1 MANAQKRE
9 SSYYVLTRSDIDL
22 YLQDVASRGCKQ
34 GTLENYRRSLLN
46 FFDWLPEGKQVS
58 REKVYEYQE
67 YLIGKYTSRTV
78 NMKMTAINGILG
90 FLDLREYQSTVKAS
104 VDDTAIQPELSRNEY
119 LRMLSAAKAIGDERL
134 YLIIKLF
141 GLFGTTGIAV
151 QEFDKVTVEAVRSGT
166 IVTFPNRNR
175 LALRIPACVQS
186 ELLEYA
192 KEKGVKSGPIFLTR
206 EGRPL
211 GRTTLS
217 NMVPHIARYA
227 KVEENKCTPRCLQK
241 LYAETWDT
249 IKSNVNVMLQMTY
262 DKLLEQE
269 QVIYGWQDVQ
279 LRA

>member
-1 MANAQKRE
+1 MANAQRRE
-9 SSYYVLTRSDIDL
+9 SSYYVLARSDIDL

-141 GLFGTTGIAV
+141 GTTGIAV

-227 KVEENKCTPRCLQK
+227 KVEENKCTPRCLQN

>member
-1 MANAQKRE
+1 MANAQRRE
-9 SSYYVLTRSDIDL
+9 SSYYVLARSDIDL

-46 FFDWLPEGKQVS
+46 FFDWLPEGKRVS
-58 REKVYEYQE
+58 RKMVYDYQD

-90 FLDLREYQSTVKAS
+90 FLDLREYQSTVKVS

-134 YLIIKLF
+134 YLIIK
-141 GLFGTTGIAV
+141 LFGTTGIAV

-192 KEKGVKSGPIFLTR
+192 KEKGVNSGPIFLTR

>member
-1 MANAQKRE
+1 MANAQRRE
-9 SSYYVLTRSDIDL
+9 SSYYVLARSDIDL

-134 YLIIKLF
+134 YLIIK
-141 GLFGTTGIAV
+141 LFGTTGIAV

-279 LRA
+279 LRT

>member
-1 MANAQKRE
+1 MANAQRRE

-46 FFDWLPEGKQVS
+46 FFDWLPEGKRVS
-58 REKVYEYQE
+58 RKMVYDYQE

-90 FLDLREYQSTVKAS
+90 FFDLREYQSTVKAS

-134 YLIIKLF
+134 YLIIK
-141 GLFGTTGIAV
+141 LFGTTGIAV

>member
-1 MANAQKRE
+1 MANAQRRE
-9 SSYYVLTRSDIDL
+9 SSYYVLARSDIDL

-46 FFDWLPEGKQVS
+46 FFDWLPEGKRVS

-78 NMKMTAINGILG
+78 NMKMTSINGILG

-104 VDDTAIQPELSRNEY
+104 VDDAAIQPELSRNEY

-134 YLIIKLF
+134 YLIIK
-141 GLFGTTGIAV
+141 LFGTTGIAV

-227 KVEENKCTPRCLQK
+227 KVEESKCTPRCLQK

>member
-1 MANAQKRE
+1 MANAQRRE
-9 SSYYVLTRSDIDL
+9 SSYYVLARSDIDL

-46 FFDWLPEGKQVS
+46 FFDWLPEGKRVS
-58 REKVYEYQE
+58 RKMVYDYQD

-141 GLFGTTGIAV
+141 GTTGIAV

-192 KEKGVKSGPIFLTR
+192 KEKGIKSGPIFLTR

-227 KVEENKCTPRCLQK
+227 KVEESKCTPRCLQK

>member
-1 MANAQKRE
+1 MANVQKRE
-9 SSYYVLTRSDIDL
+9 SSYYVLARSDIDL

-46 FFDWLPEGKQVS
+46 FFDWLPEGKRVS

-141 GLFGTTGIAV
+141 GTTGIAV

-192 KEKGVKSGPIFLTR
+192 KEKGVKSAPIFLTR

>member
-1 MANAQKRE
+1 MANAQRRE
-9 SSYYVLTRSDIDL
+9 SSYYVLARSDIDL

-46 FFDWLPEGKQVS
+46 FFDWLPEGKRVS

-78 NMKMTAINGILG
+78 NMKMTSINGILG

-134 YLIIKLF
+134 YLIIK
-141 GLFGTTGIAV
+141 LFGTTGIAV

>member
-67 YLIGKYTSRTV
+67 YLMGKYTSRTV
-78 NMKMTAINGILG
+78 NMKMTSINGILG

-134 YLIIKLF
+134 YLIIK
-141 GLFGTTGIAV
+141 LFGTTGIAV

>member
-1 MANAQKRE
+1 MANAQRRE

-78 NMKMTAINGILG
+78 NMKMTSINGILG
-90 FLDLREYQSTVKAS
+90 FLDLREFQSTVKAS

-119 LRMLSAAKAIGDERL
+119 LRMLSAAKTIGDERL
-134 YLIIKLF
+134 YLIIK
-141 GLFGTTGIAV
+141 LFGTTGIAV

-227 KVEENKCTPRCLQK
+227 KVEESKCTPRCLQK

>member
-1 MANAQKRE
+1 MANAQRRE
-9 SSYYVLTRSDIDL
+9 SSYYVLARSDIDL

-78 NMKMTAINGILG
+78 NMKMTSINGILG

-141 GLFGTTGIAV
+141 GTTGIAV

-192 KEKGVKSGPIFLTR
+192 KEKGVK
-206 EGRPL
+206 
-211 GRTTLS
+211 
-217 NMVPHIARYA
+217 
-227 KVEENKCTPRCLQK
+227 
-241 LYAETWDT
+241 
-249 IKSNVNVMLQMTY
+249 
-262 DKLLEQE
+262 
-269 QVIYGWQDVQ
+269 
-279 LRA
+279 

>member
-1 MANAQKRE
+1 MANAQRRE
-9 SSYYVLTRSDIDL
+9 SSYYVLARSDIDL

-46 FFDWLPEGKQVS
+46 FFDWLPEGKRIS

-78 NMKMTAINGILG
+78 NMKMTSINGILG

-134 YLIIKLF
+134 YLIIK
-141 GLFGTTGIAV
+141 LFGTTGIAV

-227 KVEENKCTPRCLQK
+227 KVEESKCTPRCLQK

>member
-1 MANAQKRE
+1 MANAQRRD
-9 SSYYVLTRSDIDL
+9 SSCYVLTRSDIDL

-134 YLIIKLF
+134 YLIIK
-141 GLFGTTGIAV
+141 LFGTTGIAV

>member
-1 MANAQKRE
+1 MANAQRRE
-9 SSYYVLTRSDIDL
+9 SSYYVLARSDIDL

-141 GLFGTTGIAV
+141 GTTGIAV

-192 KEKGVKSGPIFLTR
+192 KEKGVNSGPIFLTR

>member
-1 MANAQKRE
+1 MANAQRRE
-9 SSYYVLTRSDIDL
+9 SSYYVLARSDIDL

-46 FFDWLPEGKQVS
+46 FFDWLPEGKRVS
-58 REKVYEYQE
+58 RKMVYDYQD

-78 NMKMTAINGILG
+78 NMKMTSINGILG

-134 YLIIKLF
+134 YLIIK
-141 GLFGTTGIAV
+141 LFGTTGIAV

-227 KVEENKCTPRCLQK
+227 KVEESKCTPRCLQK

>member
-1 MANAQKRE
+1 MANAQRQD
-9 SSYYVLTRSDIDL
+9 SSYYVLARSDIDL
-22 YLQDVASRGCKQ
+22 YLQDAASRGCKQ

-46 FFDWLPEGKQVS
+46 FFDWLPEGKRVS
-58 REKVYEYQE
+58 RKMVYDYQD

-134 YLIIKLF
+134 YLIIK
-141 GLFGTTGIAV
+141 LFGTTGIAV

-227 KVEENKCTPRCLQK
+227 KVEESKCTPRCLQK

>member
-67 YLIGKYTSRTV
+67 YLMGKYTSRTV

-141 GLFGTTGIAV
+141 GTTGIAV

-175 LALRIPACVQS
+175 LALQIPACVQS

>member
-1 MANAQKRE
+1 MANAQRRE
-9 SSYYVLTRSDIDL
+9 SSYYVLARSDIDL

-78 NMKMTAINGILG
+78 NMKMTSINGILG
-90 FLDLREYQSTVKAS
+90 FLDLREFQSTVKAS

-134 YLIIKLF
+134 YLIIK
-141 GLFGTTGIAV
+141 LFGTTGIAV

-192 KEKGVKSGPIFLTR
+192 KEKGIKSGPIFLTR

>member
-1 MANAQKRE
+1 MANAQRRD
-9 SSYYVLTRSDIDL
+9 SSYYVLARSDIDL

-46 FFDWLPEGKQVS
+46 FFDWLPEGKRVS

-78 NMKMTAINGILG
+78 NMKMTSINGILG

-134 YLIIKLF
+134 YLIIK
-141 GLFGTTGIAV
+141 LFGTTGIAV

-227 KVEENKCTPRCLQK
+227 KVEESKCTPRCLQK

>member
-1 MANAQKRE
+1 MANAQRRE

-34 GTLENYRRSLLN
+34 GTLENYRRRLLN
-46 FFDWLPEGKQVS
+46 FFDWLPEGKRVS

-134 YLIIKLF
+134 YLIIK
-141 GLFGTTGIAV
+141 LFGTTGIAV

-227 KVEENKCTPRCLQK
+227 KVEESKCTPRCLQK

>member
-46 FFDWLPEGKQVS
+46 FFDWLPEGKRVS

-134 YLIIKLF
+134 YLIIK
-141 GLFGTTGIAV
+141 LFGTTGIAV

-227 KVEENKCTPRCLQK
+227 KVEEGKCTPRCLQK

>member
-1 MANAQKRE
+1 MANAQRRE

-141 GLFGTTGIAV
+141 GTTGIAV

-192 KEKGVKSGPIFLTR
+192 KEKGVKSGPIFLTS

>member
-1 MANAQKRE
+1 MANAQRRE
-9 SSYYVLTRSDIDL
+9 SSYYVLARSDIDL

-134 YLIIKLF
+134 YLIIK
-141 GLFGTTGIAV
+141 LFGTTGIAV

-269 QVIYGWQDVQ
+269 QVIYGWQDDQ

>member
-9 SSYYVLTRSDIDL
+9 SSYYVLTLSDIDL

-46 FFDWLPEGKQVS
+46 FFDWLPEGKRVS

-78 NMKMTAINGILG
+78 NMKMTSINGILG

-134 YLIIKLF
+134 YLIIK
-141 GLFGTTGIAV
+141 LFGTTGIAV

-227 KVEENKCTPRCLQK
+227 KVEESKCTPRCLQK

>member
-1 MANAQKRE
+1 MANAQRRE

-141 GLFGTTGIAV
+141 GTTGIAV

-227 KVEENKCTPRCLQK
+227 KVEESKCTPRCLQK

>member
-1 MANAQKRE
+1 MANGQKRE
-9 SSYYVLTRSDIDL
+9 SSYYVLARSDIDL

-46 FFDWLPEGKQVS
+46 FFDWLPEGKRVS

-134 YLIIKLF
+134 YLIIK
-141 GLFGTTGIAV
+141 LFGTTGIAV

>member
-78 NMKMTAINGILG
+78 NMKMTSINGILG

-141 GLFGTTGIAV
+141 GTTGIAV

-192 KEKGVKSGPIFLTR
+192 KEKGIKSGPIFLTR

-227 KVEENKCTPRCLQK
+227 KVEESKCTPRCLQK

>member
-1 MANAQKRE
+1 MANVQKRE
-9 SSYYVLTRSDIDL
+9 SSYYVLARSDIDL

-46 FFDWLPEGKQVS
+46 FFDWLPEGKRVS

-134 YLIIKLF
+134 YLIIK
-141 GLFGTTGIAV
+141 LFGTTGIAV

>member
-46 FFDWLPEGKQVS
+46 FFDWLPEGKRVS

-119 LRMLSAAKAIGDERL
+119 LRMLSAAKAVGDERL
-134 YLIIKLF
+134 YLIIK
-141 GLFGTTGIAV
+141 LFGTTGIAV

-227 KVEENKCTPRCLQK
+227 KVEESKCTPRCLQK

>member
-1 MANAQKRE
+1 MANAQRRE
-9 SSYYVLTRSDIDL
+9 SSYYVLARSDIDL

-46 FFDWLPEGKQVS
+46 FFDWLPEGKRVS
-58 REKVYEYQE
+58 RKMVYDYQD

-78 NMKMTAINGILG
+78 NMKMTAINGLLG
-90 FLDLREYQSTVKAS
+90 FLDLREFQSTVKAS

-134 YLIIKLF
+134 YLIIKWL
-141 GLFGTTGIAV
+141 GTTGNDV
-151 QEFDKVTVEAVRSGT
+151 QEFDKDTVEAVRTGT
-166 IVTFPNRNR
+166 IVTYPNRNR

-192 KEKGVKSGPIFLTR
+192 KEKGVNSGPIFLTR

>member
-9 SSYYVLTRSDIDL
+9 FSYYVLTRSDIDL

-134 YLIIKLF
+134 YLIIK
-141 GLFGTTGIAV
+141 LFGTTGIAV

>member
-1 MANAQKRE
+1 MANAQRRD

-141 GLFGTTGIAV
+141 GTTGIAV

-192 KEKGVKSGPIFLTR
+192 KEKGIKSGPIFLTR

-227 KVEENKCTPRCLQK
+227 KVEESKCTPRCLQK

>member
-1 MANAQKRE
+1 MANAQKRDF
-9 SSYYVLTRSDIDL
+9 SYYVLTRSDIDL

-134 YLIIKLF
+134 YLIIK
-141 GLFGTTGIAV
+141 LFGTTGIAV

>member
-1 MANAQKRE
+1 MANAQKWE

-46 FFDWLPEGKQVS
+46 FFDWLPEGKRVS

-78 NMKMTAINGILG
+78 NMKMTSINGILG

-141 GLFGTTGIAV
+141 GTTGIAV

-192 KEKGVKSGPIFLTR
+192 KEKGIKSGPIFLTR

>member
-90 FLDLREYQSTVKAS
+90 FLDLREYQSTVKVS

-134 YLIIKLF
+134 YLIIK
-141 GLFGTTGIAV
+141 LFGTTGIAV

>member
-1 MANAQKRE
+1 MANAQRRE

-90 FLDLREYQSTVKAS
+90 FLDLREYQSTVKVS

-141 GLFGTTGIAV
+141 GTTGIAV

-166 IVTFPNRNR
+166 IITFPNRNR

>member
-1 MANAQKRE
+1 MANAQRRE

-46 FFDWLPEGKQVS
+46 FFDWLPEGKRVG

-67 YLIGKYTSRTV
+67 YLIGKYISRTV

-134 YLIIKLF
+134 YLIIK
-141 GLFGTTGIAV
+141 LFGTTGIAV

>member
-1 MANAQKRE
+1 MANAQRRE
-9 SSYYVLTRSDIDL
+9 SSYYVLARSDIDL

-90 FLDLREYQSTVKAS
+90 FLDLREFQSTVKAS

-134 YLIIKLF
+134 YLIIK
-141 GLFGTTGIAV
+141 LFGTTGIAV

>member
-1 MANAQKRE
+1 MANAQRRE
-9 SSYYVLTRSDIDL
+9 SSYYVLARSDIDL

-78 NMKMTAINGILG
+78 NMKMTSINGILG

-104 VDDTAIQPELSRNEY
+104 VDDAAIQPELSRNEY

-134 YLIIKLF
+134 YLIIK
-141 GLFGTTGIAV
+141 LFGTTGIAV

-227 KVEENKCTPRCLQK
+227 KVEESKCTPRCLQK

>member
-1 MANAQKRE
+1 MANAQRRD
-9 SSYYVLTRSDIDL
+9 SSYYVLARSDIDL

-67 YLIGKYTSRTV
+67 FLIGKYTSRTV

-134 YLIIKLF
+134 YLIIK
-141 GLFGTTGIAV
+141 LFGTTGIAV